1 MKNHL
6 KLSLC
11 FKTMNML
18 VASSVQV
25 QGSSWKCSVDI
36 VEQKREQR
44 THAAPKNSSSLL
56 SSCPPHQLTQ
66 LQQTSPMLSN
76 VCKYRQY

>member
-1 MKNHL
+1 MGHLQVMNKSNHL

-11 FKTMNML
+11 FKTTNML

-36 VEQKREQR
+36 V
-44 THAAPKNSSSLL
+44 L
-56 SSCPPHQLTQ
+56 
-66 LQQTSPMLSN
+66 
-76 VCKYRQY
+76 